1 LNNNNNKLVE
11 YFATATVKWGP
22 NPKPHVRSSHMNE
35 LTLLTCYNR
44 KARRE
49 IQTIMEQQIDTEKG
63 YSFSSSAAAAAAV
76 AGGDG
81 EKLLWIAQRWCVRYR
96 ECAEDGHK
104 GLVLLV
110 CGYRFFFLTRE
121 LPSFLCD
128 FFSSSALFF
137 PPFVVELDKENKNK
151 TDFLSLTS
159 AFSFSLLKMFFYK
172 RNKNQKKH

>member
-1 LNNNNNKLVE
+1 
-11 YFATATVKWGP
+11 
-22 NPKPHVRSSHMNE
+22 
-35 LTLLTCYNR
+35 
-44 KARRE
+44 
-49 IQTIMEQQIDTEKG
+49 MEQQIDTEMG
-63 YSFSSSAAAAAAV
+63 YSFSSSAAAPAAV

-104 GLVLLV
+104 GLVPLV

-137 PPFVVELDKENKNK
+137 PPFVVELEKQNKKNL
-151 TDFLSLTS
+151 LSPTS

-172 RNKNQKKH
+172 RKKKP

>member
-1 LNNNNNKLVE
+1 
-11 YFATATVKWGP
+11 
-22 NPKPHVRSSHMNE
+22 
-35 LTLLTCYNR
+35 
-44 KARRE
+44 
-49 IQTIMEQQIDTEKG
+49 MEQQIDTEKG